1 MYCCNSK
8 TPVVQTEITEEGV
21 KRRRKCSVCN
31 KLIYTMEKEI
41 PPPEKKP
48 VPLPDERGLYK
59 PNDIPKIKMKQVELR
74 RNNEDR
80 KMRVSNYFIEDD
92 YE

>member
-1 MYCCNSK
+1 MYCCRSK
-8 TPVVQTEITEEGV
+8 TPVVQTEITNDGV

-31 KLIYTMEKEI
+31 KLIYTMEKEV

-59 PNDIPKIKMKQVELR
+59 KPDAVALKMRKVDNR
-74 RNNEDR
+74 RKLEDR
-80 KMRVSNYFIEDD
+80 VPSYFIEDD
-92 YE
+92 YD

>member
-1 MYCCNSK
+1 M
-8 TPVVQTEITEEGV
+8 QTEITKEGV

-31 KLIYTMEKEI
+31 KLIYTLEKEI

-59 PNDIPKIKMKQVELR
+59 PKDVPAIKMQKVEVR
-74 RNNEDR
+74 RKNEDR

>member
-1 MYCCNSK
+1 MYCCRSK
-8 TPVVQTEITEEGV
+8 TPVMQTEITAEGV

-31 KLIYTMEKEI
+31 KLIYTLEKEI

-59 PNDIPKIKMKQVELR
+59 QPDVATLKMRSVENR
-74 RNNEDR
+74 RKNEDR
-80 KMRVSNYFIEDD
+80 VPSYFIEDD